1 MDNKTHNYIA
11 VDLGAASGRIIL
23 GRLTDGKLEL
33 EELARFQNPLVSM
46 TDHVYWDVVGL
57 FHQITIGLSTVADM
71 HLDIESIGIDT
82 WGCDFMG
89 IADDGTVLSN
99 PVAYRDKHTEGAPA
113 DYFREE
119 ILSDEVYGR
128 TGIQVMNFNSLF
140 QIYTMRRRRNSMIS
154 YANKLLFIPDA
165 ISYLLTGETV
175 CEYTIASTSQLI
187 NARERTFDEKILQS
201 VGLTPHHFGRLV
213 MPGTVIG
220 HLTRQMQE
228 TTGLGAVP
236 VVAVAGHDTASAVV
250 AVPATNKEF
259 VYLSSGTWSLMGVER
274 ERPVITDMSQKL
286 NFSNEVGIEGTFRLL
301 KNICGMW
308 IYERCRAEWTD
319 APQSHSEILAGAMK
333 QEAFRTLINPDAQCF
348 ANPKNMNKAIA
359 DYCAATGQQ
368 APQGWAQTVRC
379 ILESLS
385 LRYRQV
391 MEKLQ
396 MLTQEPVAR
405 LHIIGGASQ
414 NDVLNQMT
422 ADSCNVT
429 VVAGPVEATATG
441 NIMMQAK
448 AAGLVAD
455 RWEIRQIVAVSS
467 TLREFAPNHTAA
479 WDDAYVRFKKLSM

>member
-1 MDNKTHNYIA
+1 MDYKTHNYIA
-11 VDLGAASGRIIL
+11 IDLGAASGRIIL
-23 GRLTDGKLEL
+23 GQLTDGRIEI
-33 EELARFQNPLVSM
+33 EELARFQNPLVNM

-57 FHQITIGLSTVADM
+57 FHQITIGLSKVAEM
-71 HLDIESIGIDT
+71 RIDIESIGIDT

-99 PVAYRDKHTEGAPA
+99 PVAYRDLHTEGAPE
-113 DYFREE
+113 DFFREE

-140 QIYTMRRRRNSMIS
+140 QIYTMRRRHNTMITI
-154 YANKLLFIPDA
+154 ANKLLFIPDA
-165 ISYLLTGETV
+165 ITYLLTGETV

-187 NARERTFDEKILQS
+187 NARERDFDEKILKS
-201 VGLTPHHFGRLV
+201 VGLSVHHFGRPV

-220 HLTRQMQE
+220 HLTQQMQE

-250 AVPATNKEF
+250 AVPATDKKF
-259 VYLSSGTWSLMGVER
+259 AYLSCGTWSLMGVER

-286 NFSNEVGIEGTFRLL
+286 NFTNEGGIEGTTRLL

-308 IYERCRAEWTD
+308 IYERCRAEWTN
-319 APQSHSEILAGAMK
+319 APQSHSEILSAAME

-348 ANPKNMNKAIA
+348 SNPKNMNKAIA
-359 DYCAATGQQ
+359 DYCIATGQQ

-391 MEKLQ
+391 MENLQKL
-396 MLTQEPVAR
+396 TREPVTR
-405 LHIIGGASQ
+405 LHIIGGGSQ
-414 NDVLNQMT
+414 NAPLNQMT

-429 VVAGPVEATATG
+429 VAAGPVEATAIG

-455 RWEIRQIVAVSS
+455 RWQMRQIVANSS
-467 TLREFAPNHTAA
+467 NLHEFAPDHTAA
-479 WDDAYVRFKKLSM
+479 WDDAYKRFKQLSI